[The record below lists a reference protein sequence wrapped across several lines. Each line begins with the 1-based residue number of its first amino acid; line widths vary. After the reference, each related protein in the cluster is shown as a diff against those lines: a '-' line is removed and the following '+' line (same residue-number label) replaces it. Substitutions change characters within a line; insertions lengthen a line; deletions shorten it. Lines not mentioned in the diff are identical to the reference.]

1 MTGRLLES
9 RPLPAGIDVT
19 RDFVESILNHL
30 NDGWHVPEF
39 SSTTAMYRA
48 VRGEET
54 GLIYVVQVEPGT
66 DAGYGAAHLVSS
78 PGHDD

>member
-9 RPLPAGIDVT
+9 RPLPAGVDVT
-19 RDFVESILNHL
+19 RDFVESIL

-54 GLIYVVQVEPGT
+54 RLIYLVQVEPGT

-78 PGHDD
+78 PGRQV